1 VNRRGLS
8 FAPLLAACIV
18 SPAAADTVTCA
29 NGSRYTGVIA
39 GETDTH
45 LVLRVGG
52 AELFLS
58 RSSIVSVRKDSPEE
72 DRRLAEEWQTRDARY
87 KDESAQAESNP
98 PPPGPAP
105 SPTPVSN
112 EQPEEETGPETGPFV
127 FPAQPPFSGPAAP
140 PSPDPVAERLSRE
153 RAVRAA
159 IRRKE
164 VLPGMTPREVRDAWG
179 WPDLTHPVHG
189 VGVYTDRW
197 IYTRDGA
204 RTIVYFNRGTVTRVE
219 P

>member
-1 VNRRGLS
+1 MNRRGLS

-105 SPTPVSN
+105 
-112 EQPEEETGPETGPFV
+112 
-127 FPAQPPFSGPAAP
+127 
-140 PSPDPVAERLSRE
+140 DPVAERLSRE